1 MILDMNKP
9 HKQVKRTDQ
18 VAANQLINIQL
29 NSTVKT
35 EVAMAGAGYTYADLK
50 SRLLAN
56 STSGIDRKAKG
67 KNYLLSSICVKSLLI
82 SCLLGIGLL
91 TVSCG
96 SSPKESADAQSQSP
110 GSKERGGATPVDV
123 AIARTELLQ
132 KQLEYTGNT
141 TPFRIVSLRSQV
153 EGRLLALNLDVGDT
167 VKLGQNVGQ
176 LDDAILSTELKQ
188 AEAELAALKSEV
200 ARANNQVSNAR
211 ADVERARLE
220 VVQAQADSE
229 RQQRLFKAGAI
240 AEQTAQQARTQAK
253 TAAQALRAAQEQ
265 VRTEQQAVAAAQ
277 GRVFAQ
283 QALVAQTKERRSY
296 ARLTSPITGVVTEKV
311 TEPGNFLQAG
321 NEVVKI
327 GDFNRVKVVVQVS
340 ELELAQIQVG
350 QSVQVRL
357 DAFPKETLM
366 GRVTRISPAAD
377 ATARLIPVEV
387 VISNAQGKIGS
398 GLLARVN
405 FENQTQ
411 QRVVVPQAA
420 IQKQAQNNNSKTT
433 GKNQQSSAA
442 PNAANTAGAENPA
455 GTLFVVKDTEGKAK
469 VAARAVTLGKRT
481 DGKVEILSGL
491 QSGERYVVRSGK
503 PLKDGET
510 VRLSILSET
519 AEAAPRGNSKLKIQ
533 N

>member
-9 HKQVKRTDQ
+9 HKQVKITDP

-29 NSTVKT
+29 NSVVKT
-35 EVAMAGAGYTYADLK
+35 EITMAGAGYAYADLK

-56 STSGIDRKAKG
+56 STSATGKKG
-67 KNYLLSSICVKSLLI
+67 KKENYLLSSKSVRSLLV

-91 TVSCG
+91 MASCG

-123 AIARTELLQ
+123 AIARTDLLE
-132 KQLEYTGNT
+132 KQPEYTGNT
-141 TPFRIVSLRSQV
+141 TPFRIVSVRSQV
-153 EGRLLALNLDVGDT
+153 EARLLALNLDVGDT
-167 VKLGQNVGQ
+167 VKLGQKVGQ

-200 ARANNQVSNAR
+200 ARATNQVSNAR

-220 VVQAQADSE
+220 VVQAQADSQ

-240 AEQTAQQARTQAK
+240 AEQTAQQARTQAQ

-277 GRVFAQ
+277 GRVLAQ

-296 ARLTSPITGVVTEKV
+296 AQLISPIAGIVTEKV
-311 TEPGNFLQAG
+311 TEPGNLLQAG
-321 NEVVKI
+321 NEVLKI

-357 DAFPKETLM
+357 DAFPKETLI

-387 VISNAQGKIGS
+387 VIPNTQGKIGS

-411 QRVVVPQAA
+411 QRVVVQQTA
-420 IQKQAQNNNSKTT
+420 IQKQAGTKNSKAT
-433 GKNQQSSAA
+433 GETQTNVQQSS
-442 PNAANTAGAENPA
+442 PANTSGIAKANSQDRSGEI
-455 GTLFVVKDTEGKAK
+455 FVVKDTEGKTK
-469 VAARAVTLGKRT
+469 VTARAVMLGKRA

-491 QSGERYVVRSGK
+491 QTGERYVVRSGK
-503 PLKDGET
+503 PLKEGDT
-510 VRLSILSET
+510 VSLSILSE
-519 AEAAPRGNSKLKIQ
+519 KQ
-533 N
+533 

>member
-1 MILDMNKP
+1 MILDTNKP
-9 HKQVKRTDQ
+9 HRQVKMKDPVVT
-18 VAANQLINIQL
+18 NQLINSEL
-29 NSTVKT
+29 DSVVKT
-35 EVAMAGAGYTYADLK
+35 EVATADFK

-56 STSGIDRKAKG
+56 SICSTGGKG
-67 KNYLLSSICVKSLLI
+67 KNYLLSSTYIRSLLM
-82 SCLLGIGLL
+82 SCLVAIGLL
-91 TVSCG
+91 TASCG

-110 GSKERGGATPVDV
+110 GNRERSSTTPVDV
-123 AIARTELLQ
+123 AIARTEILE
-132 KQLEYTGNT
+132 KQPEYTGNT
-141 TPFRIVSLRSQV
+141 IPFRIVSLRSQV

-200 ARANNQVSNAR
+200 ARATNQVSNAR

-240 AEQTAQQARTQAK
+240 AEQTAQQSRTQAK

-277 GRVFAQ
+277 GRVLAQ

-296 ARLTSPITGVVTEKV
+296 AQLKSPIAGIVTEKV
-311 TEPGNFLQAG
+311 TEPGNLLQAG

-357 DAFPKETLM
+357 DAFPKETLI

-387 VISNAQGKIGS
+387 VIPNAQGKIGS

-411 QRVVVPQAA
+411 QRVVVPQGA
-420 IQKQAQNNNSKTT
+420 IQKQAGTKNSKGT
-433 GKNQQSSAA
+433 GETQ
-442 PNAANTAGAENPA
+442 ANVPQNSPSNTSGMAEVKSQDRS
-455 GTLFVVKDTEGKAK
+455 GTIFVVRDTEGKTQ
-469 VAARAVTLGKRT
+469 VTARAVMLGQRA

-491 QSGERYVVRSGK
+491 QAGERYVVRSGK
-503 PLKDGET
+503 PLKEGDT
-510 VRLSILSET
+510 VSLSILSE
-519 AEAAPRGNSKLKIQ
+519 K
-533 N
+533 